1 MAVPVNDQ
9 TSLGASVL
17 ALGVM
22 VPTFTGDSLGPSLAD
37 FLQVLEQVGAMGGWK
52 DSQLIGI
59 ARCKMVGAAY
69 SFAWQD
75 EEVSRAKTFSE
86 FKSLAKKRFDTEPAH
101 VKLETFLRAK
111 QNTGEDVRAFACRLR
126 ALGNATLPEYAGD
139 DADQKRQ
146 IAKQLLSEQ
155 LLTNFL
161 KGLSDPVRRFTLSRD
176 PKNFEDAIETAVR
189 EEMHERTVGD
199 CQIPVRRVNDGE
211 KEEVKA
217 RLDRLEK
224 MLEASLSMRNRRRGP
239 RAIPRQRHGECFTC
253 GQAGHFARECPR
265 RFNGPGAQA
274 PAGNVTHSTDGAG
287 SAGGDS
293 RSGN

>member
-1 MAVPVNDQ
+1 MALPVNNE

-17 ALGVM
+17 ALGGM

-37 FLQVLEQVGAMGGWK
+37 FLQVLEQVGAMGGWQ

-59 ARCKMVGAAY
+59 ARCKMMGAAY

-75 EEVSRAKTFSE
+75 EEVTRAKTFCE

-126 ALGNATLPEYAGD
+126 ALGNATLPEYGGD
-139 DADQKRQ
+139 SADQKRK
-146 IAKQLLSEQ
+146 IAKELLNEQ
-155 LLTNFL
+155 LLANFL

-176 PKNFEDAIETAVR
+176 PKSFEDAIETAVK
-189 EEMHERTVGD
+189 EEINERTVGD
-199 CQIPVRRVNDGE
+199 CQIPVCRVNDGE
-211 KEEVKA
+211 KEDVKA

-224 MLEASLSMRNRRRGP
+224 MLEASLSMWNRRRGQ
-239 RAIPRQRHGECFTC
+239 RSTPRQRRGECFLC
-253 GQAGHFARECPR
+253 GQAGHFARDCPR
-265 RFNGPGAQA
+265 RFNGPGAQVHA
-274 PAGNVTHSTDGAG
+274 ENVTSSTASAG
-287 SAGGDS
+287 SGEGDS